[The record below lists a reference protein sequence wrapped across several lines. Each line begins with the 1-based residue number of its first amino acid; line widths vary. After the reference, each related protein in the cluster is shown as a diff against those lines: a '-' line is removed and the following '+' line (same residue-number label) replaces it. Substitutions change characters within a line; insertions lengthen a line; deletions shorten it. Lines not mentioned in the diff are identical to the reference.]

1 MNETTVEI
9 ENKSS
14 NEKSEA
20 DGGKPTLRRRRR
32 GSGVIESGA
41 RLYRAAAGGDEGAS
55 SPSNGEFTCLPLSI
69 GPRS

>member
-20 DGGKPTLRRRRR
+20 DGGKPTMRRRRR
-32 GSGVIESGA
+32 GRGVIESGA
-41 RLYRAAAGGDEGAS
+41 GAV
-55 SPSNGEFTCLPLSI
+55 I
-69 GPRS
+69 